1 MAKQTRK
8 QWNEQEL
15 QQLFAERLPVLDMPD
30 NFLERLTE
38 SVLNEVQRHVEQRSA
53 QRGAHATRMAPVS
66 DIQQPTH
73 GNEQAATVA
82 APCSPRCQAPK
93 CSLPPL

>member
-53 QRGAHATRMAPVS
+53 QCGSHATPVDPSS
-66 DIQQPTH
+66 DVKQPHQGTQQ
-73 GNEQAATVA
+73 ASTVA
-82 APCSPRCQAPK
+82 VRHSPRCQAPK